1 MYLTDLLENQPALS
15 MVSPGSGHGGSGDSA
30 SGHDSLVISGLSD
43 DSRRVSAGHVFF
55 AIKGGNH
62 DGRDYAAAAHAAG
75 AIAIITDD
83 RPLDGDIK
91 NLVADMAII
100 TCANPRLALAKAARQ
115 FWPKQPGLIAAIT
128 GTNGKTSTAEFLR
141 QIWSRV
147 TWDAASIGTLGLNG
161 ADTRKLAG
169 KMLELP
175 NLTTPDAI
183 SLHSTLDLLGG
194 VGLTHLALEA
204 SSHGLA
210 QNRLDGLNIHV
221 AAFTNLTRDHLDH
234 HHEMDS
240 YFAAKSRLFTDIL
253 MHAGAAII
261 NIDDDY
267 GRRLV
272 DLLKAN
278 TPGGTSEGTSGG
290 KSGGV
295 CEFVISTFG
304 WADDAD
310 FKIDVLDSIGNGQL
324 MKVTHKDQQYQ
335 IPVALSADFQAANA
349 LTAAIMA
356 YHSGLAL
363 HDSLGAMAY
372 LTPAPGRM
380 QTVTGHPTGA
390 RVVVDYAHTPDAL
403 GAALASLRAEAGGK
417 LAVLFGCG
425 GERDK
430 GKRQMMGEI
439 AAKMADVIYVT
450 DDNPRSED
458 AATIRAQIIAGC
470 PDAIEIAQRD
480 NAIKAAIDALGGDDV
495 LLIAG
500 KGHEMVQLVG
510 SETLPFSDASVAQNV
525 IADLA
530 ARTAPNAIIGG
541 EAKDG

>member
-15 MVSPGSGHGGSGDSA
+15 MISPDSGHDA
-30 SGHDSLVISGLSD
+30 SGHEALVITGLSD

-62 DGRDYAAAAHAAG
+62 DGRDYAAAARAAG

-91 NLVADMAII
+91 NLATEMAII
-100 TCANPRLALAKAARQ
+100 TCANPQLALAKAARQ

-183 SLHSTLDLLGG
+183 SLHSTLNLLGG

-240 YFAAKSRLFTDIL
+240 YFVAKSRLFTDIL

-272 DLLKAN
+272 DLLKADK
-278 TPGGTSEGTSGG
+278 SGG

-310 FKIDVLDSIGNGQL
+310 FKIDALDSIGNGQL
-324 MKVTHKDQQYQ
+324 IKVTHKGQQYQ
-335 IPVALSADFQAANA
+335 IPVALSADFQAVNA

-439 AAKMADVIYVT
+439 AAKMADVIYIT

-458 AATIRAQIIAGC
+458 AATIRAEIIAGC
-470 PDAIEIAQRD
+470 PDATEIAQRD

-530 ARTAPNAIIGG
+530 ARSAPNAIIGG